1 MKLKVSRLKK
11 TSTDNKSS
19 QLVRLWPVTIRR
31 VRKPQTLK
39 RKPLVRNK
47 DGVVVWQADADKFY
61 YHDESTGRLCS
72 CSWSIDGG
80 VVIIRDNSDDVV
92 EAYKLKD
99 GETVETE

>member
-1 MKLKVSRLKK
+1 MKVKDSRLKK
-11 TSTDNKSS
+11 TSIDNKSR
-19 QLVRLWPVTIRR
+19 QLVPLWPATVRR
-31 VRKPQTLK
+31 VSKPQTLK

-47 DGVVVWQADADKFY
+47 DGVVVWRADPDKFY
-61 YHDESTGRLCS
+61 YHDESTGRLRS

-80 VVIIRDNSDDVV
+80 VVIIRDHSDDML

>member
-11 TSTDNKSS
+11 TTTDGKSR
-19 QLVRLWPVTIRR
+19 QLVPLWPVTVRR

-39 RKPLVRNK
+39 RKPIVRNK
-47 DGVVVWQADADKFY
+47 SGQVIWQADADKFY
-61 YHDESTGRLCS
+61 YRDESTGKLCS
-72 CSWSIDGG
+72 CSCSIDGG